1 MHDASIGSL
10 VFFFGGGVVGGWWKR
25 KAFSQVYF
33 FFFWKLGKKILS
45 NSLLQVVVFLN
56 VPFEITG
63 LKQMLFQNW

>member
-10 VFFFGGGVVGGWWKR
+10 VFFLGGGEWWVGGGKERHFR
-25 KAFSQVYF
+25 KFTSYF
-33 FFFWKLGKKILS
+33 LLGKKIFS
-45 NSLLQVVVFLN
+45 NSLLHVVVCLN